1 MTCELGLNGHV
12 PIIQVAVMQTLDE
25 NPKGQYRKI
34 TLKNVPLWEPCGPAD
49 ATEWI
54 SPDTYPDAPS
64 LDEPYPIRPI
74 PLMEA
79 SCSHLHVIIQPD
91 GALWR
96 EGSLYLFER
105 ITEMGD
111 KEHTVSDAASDLC
124 DFMNKLNA
132 HDRDFLDFDG
142 PKFKRPT
149 YFYKSELKKHI
160 SSGERSKSYCN
171 RKIGAVQ
178 GMYRWLVNTRGF
190 KPKQN
195 MWESKSRF
203 VNYTDR
209 HGVLQTK
216 EVISTDLTFRN
227 SKSVS
232 TGRFIQDGGNLIPL
246 SKENQQH
253 LLDALVALENPEM
266 LLMHLVGITSGMRT
280 QSIST
285 LRRRSVKRGVGHASD
300 EYKFALYGIEM
311 GEGHLVEAKNGKE
324 QTVMLPAW
332 VHNMLEIYINS
343 PRHQTRAKLSPIQDP
358 DDQYVFL
365 TRTGKPYYV
374 AKVDQKLFNYST
386 EKGSALRQFCRKV
399 IAQVQVK
406 NKNFTYHLH
415 DLRATFGMNLLN
427 DDMKKRDEGKM
438 NQLEILD
445 HIRNRL
451 NHEDI
456 NVTMNYLRF
465 YDENPELQQAQS
477 DFEIH
482 LESLVRTEM
491 LSHEKLRPDL
501 P

>member
-1 MTCELGLNGHV
+1 
-12 PIIQVAVMQTLDE
+12 MQTQDA
-25 NPKGQYRKI
+25 NQQGHYRKV
-34 TLKNVPLWEPCGPAD
+34 TLKNVPLWEPCAPVD

-54 SPDTYPDAPS
+54 CPDSHPDTTAP
-64 LDEPYPIRPI
+64 DEPYPVRPI
-74 PLMEA
+74 HLTEA
-79 SCSHLHVIIQPD
+79 NCPHLYVILQPD

-105 ITEMGD
+105 ITERGD
-111 KEHTVSDAASDLC
+111 KEATVSNAATDLC
-124 DFMNKLNA
+124 DFMNKLLV
-132 HDRDFLDFDG
+132 HGRDFLDFDG

-160 SSGERSKSYCN
+160 SSGERSRSYCN
-171 RKIGAVQ
+171 RELGAVQ

-190 KPKQN
+190 KPKQD

-203 VNYTDR
+203 VNYVDR

-216 EVISTDLTFRN
+216 EVISTDLLFKNT
-227 SKSVS
+227 KSVA
-232 TGRFIQDGGNLIPL
+232 TGRFIQDGAKLKPI
-246 SKENQQH
+246 SRDNQQH
-253 LLDALVALENPEM
+253 LLDALITLQNPEM
-266 LLMHLVGITSGMRT
+266 LLAHLVALTSGMRI
-280 QSIST
+280 QSVLT
-285 LRRRSVKRGVGHASD
+285 LRHSSLKKGVGQQSD
-300 EYKFALYGIEM
+300 ERKFALYGIEM
-311 GEGHLVEAKNGKE
+311 GKGHLVEAKNGKE
-324 QTVMLPAW
+324 QTMLLPAW
-332 VHNMLEIYINS
+332 MHNLLEIYINS
-343 PRHQTRAKLSPIQDP
+343 PRHQTRAKLSPIQNP

-374 AKVDQKLFNYST
+374 AEADQKLFNFSN
-386 EKGSALRQFCRKV
+386 EKGSALRQFCKKV
-399 IAQVQVK
+399 IAHVQMK
-406 NKNFTYHLH
+406 NKDFTYHLH

-445 HIRNRL
+445 HLKNRL

-456 NVTMNYLRF
+456 NVAMNYLRF

-477 DFEIH
+477 DFEVH